1 MAVKEGLPVNE
12 ALKAVTINAAEMI
25 GIGDR
30 LGSLEKNKEADVVIW
45 SAHPIEDFYA
55 ENDMTFINGK
65 IAYKKD

>member
-1 MAVKEGLPVNE
+1 
-12 ALKAVTINAAEMI
+12 MI
-25 GIGDR
+25 GVGDR
-30 LGSLEKNKEADVVIW
+30 LGSLEKNKDADVVIW